1 MANKGKVTN
10 MIARGLT
17 IGALTLTASLGV
29 ASAQMPEGRL
39 FVFRSTAQ
47 GACPPLDW
55 HLVVGPNNTLS
66 GMISWDNMKSMA
78 HATGTVNLTART
90 FTMQAQEEGGQRRSA
105 TIDGTV
111 GQNGWLRANV
121 KGQNVT
127 CTGVNVPWYTAPPA
141 GSSG

>member
-1 MANKGKVTN
+1 MH
-10 MIARGLT
+10 IAKGLT
-17 IGALTLTASLGV
+17 VGALALTASLGV

-39 FVFRSTAQ
+39 YVFHSTAQ

-66 GMISWDNMKSMA
+66 GMLSWDNMKSMA
-78 HATGTVNLTART
+78 QATGTVNPTART
-90 FTMQAQEEGGQRRSA
+90 FAMQAHEVGGQGRSA

-111 GQNGWLRANV
+111 NQNGWLTANIR
-121 KGQNVT
+121 GQNVT
-127 CTGVNVPWYTAPPA
+127 CTGVTVPWYTPPPT